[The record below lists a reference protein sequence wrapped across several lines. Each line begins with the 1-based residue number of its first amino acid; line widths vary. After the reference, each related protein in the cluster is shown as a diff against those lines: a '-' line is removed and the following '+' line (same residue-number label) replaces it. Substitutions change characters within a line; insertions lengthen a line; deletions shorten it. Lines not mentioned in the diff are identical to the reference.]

1 MTRQTE
7 LIDATEAVIVPN
19 YGRHILG
26 VARAS
31 GSRLWDADG
40 KEYLD
45 LFPGFGAGGVTGH
58 CHPKIVEAVTAQART
73 LISHGNFFTSAPQ
86 VDLARRITDNAFG
99 GKVFFCHSGAEANE
113 AAFKLARLAA
123 GDGRY
128 KIISFD
134 GCFHG
139 RTMAGLSLTP
149 TIQEGFEPIVPGTVT
164 GVPYNDIEAIT
175 AAVDDET
182 AGVFIE
188 PIQTEGGILVPSAEF
203 MQHLRTLC
211 DDRGVLLI
219 CDEVW
224 TGPARTGKWFA
235 YQHYG
240 IVPDVLTLAKAVG
253 GSLPVGTCVAAPR
266 WADVL
271 GPGTHGCTVGG
282 NPLCAAAGAAAMK
295 LIADEGLVD
304 RAEMLGR
311 QVLAVLADAD
321 VPCVQEIRGKGLLVG
336 LQLDEAR
343 EAKDVMLQCMDRGL
357 IICIAKR
364 NVVRLAPALTIDEED
379 LARGLDIFIDV
390 LRTSG

>member
-1 MTRQTE
+1 MVTQAE
-7 LIDATEAVIVPN
+7 LIDATEELLVPN
-19 YGRHILG
+19 YGRHVLG

-58 CHPKIVEAVTAQART
+58 CHPKIVEAVKAQAES
-73 LISHGNFFTSAPQ
+73 LISHGNFFTSQPQ

-113 AAFKLARLAA
+113 TAFKLARLAA
-123 GDGRY
+123 GNGRR

-139 RTMAGLSLTP
+139 RTMGGLSLTP

-164 GVPYNDIEAIT
+164 GVPYGDLDAIT
-175 AAVDDET
+175 SAVDDET
-182 AGVFIE
+182 AGVFVE
-188 PIQTEGGILVPSAEF
+188 PIQAEGGVLVPTVEF
-203 MQHLRTLC
+203 MQGLRKLC

-235 YQHYG
+235 YQHTD

-253 GSLPVGTCVAAPR
+253 GGLPVGVCAAAPK

-271 GPGTHGCTVGG
+271 GPGTHGCTMGG
-282 NPLCAAAGAAAMK
+282 NPLCAAGGAAAMK
-295 LIADEGLVD
+295 LIEDEGLVD
-304 RAEMLGR
+304 RATMLGR
-311 QVLAVLADAD
+311 QVLATLAAAD
-321 VPCVQEIRGKGLLVG
+321 VPCIQEIRGKGLLIG
-336 LQLDEAR
+336 MQLDEAR
-343 EAKDVMLQCMDRGL
+343 QAKDVMLQCMDRGL
-357 IICIAKR
+357 IVCIAKR
-364 NVVRLAPALTIDEED
+364 NVVRLAPALTIDEDD
-379 LARGLDIFIDV
+379 LAKGLEILIDV
-390 LRTSG
+390 LNA